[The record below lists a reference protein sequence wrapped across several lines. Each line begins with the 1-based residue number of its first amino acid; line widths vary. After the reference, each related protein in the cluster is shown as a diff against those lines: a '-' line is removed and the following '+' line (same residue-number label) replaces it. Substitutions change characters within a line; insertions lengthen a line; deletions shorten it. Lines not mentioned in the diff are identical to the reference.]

1 MNAEQIV
8 KKYLGTPYKHRGR
21 DMTGL
26 DCWGLIKLIFQDIGI
41 RLWDIDEDYTPDW
54 SWTGKDH
61 FIENYW
67 REWTPVQKPV
77 IFDGLLFKIGSEH
90 ANHAGVSLGENNFI
104 HATKLGVIVSK
115 LGDRKFQGSL
125 IGAYR
130 MKSLIAACALFFLCI
145 AQAFAAEVWKIEGN
159 KITIEGDGH
168 FDRPAFE
175 ARQDRQRAIVDAEL
189 AAIRA
194 DRQEVLKFKNALMLE
209 RAGAPQVNVQATA
222 VNSNTQVNRQ
232 KAFNEN

>member
-1 MNAEQIV
+1 MTAEQIV
-8 KKYLGTPYKHRGR
+8 KKYLGTPYRHRGR

-41 RLWDIDEDYTPDW
+41 RLWDIEEEYTPDW

-115 LGDRKFQGSL
+115 FGDRKFKGSL

-130 MKSLIAACALFFLCI
+130 MKSLIAACALFFL
-145 AQAFAAEVWKIEGN
+145 AVVPAFAADVYKIEGN
-159 KITIEGDGH
+159 TLTIEGDSK
-168 FDRPAFE
+168 FDASKFE
-175 ARQDRQRAIVDAEL
+175 VRQNRQRAIVDAEL

-194 DRQEVLKFKNALMLE
+194 ERLEVLKFKNALMLE
-209 RAGAPQVNVQATA
+209 RAGAPQVNVSAMA
-222 VNSNTQVNRQ
+222 VNSNTQVNRT
-232 KAFNEN
+232 KVFNEN